1 MRNLAGGLAKIMTAA
16 AIVIVRVVCA
26 CQFLS
31 MEANGKVKSVK
42 QVGSGG

>member
-26 CQFLS
+26 CASSFQWRPT
-31 MEANGKVKSVK
+31 AK
-42 QVGSGG
+42 